1 MRRVSTDMPNTDVQF
16 YLRRQEEGLNN
27 MQSKIAN
34 QSKLNELRDDPL
46 AAAHAVR
53 YDSYLTRLE
62 RFEKNTLYAQDH
74 YRMAD
79 DYMKQATDVLQ
90 RIRELAVQGAH
101 GTFAPED
108 MKYMAQEVNELMKE
122 LVSVSNAKGI
132 DGNQLFAGDKAFT
145 EPFRIVEGTVPGGG
159 ENMVVRVEYRGAGA
173 TRRTEITEGSYAKL
187 DMGGGEVFWAEKMQI
202 FSNFDATDYRTTEA
216 GSFFIDGQE
225 IGAGPGDSLPAIV
238 AKINESAA
246 PVKAYIDPVTKG
258 LALEGTNA
266 HLIRLED
273 GQAADGRSSRIL
285 QDLGIISNT
294 VDPGAPNWHPSARVS
309 GGSAFDM
316 VIRLRDALY
325 RGDTEFVGSQGIAG
339 MDLALTNMESRL
351 AEVGSREE
359 RAEATWQRLNKEIPD
374 VTAALAREVGLD
386 FATAATNLGMMD
398 FAHKAA
404 LQTAAK
410 VLPPTLLD
418 FLR

>member
-62 RFEKNTLYAQDH
+62 RFEKNTLYAQSH
-74 YRMAD
+74 YHMAD

-108 MKYMAQEVNELMKE
+108 LKYMAQEVNELMKE
-122 LVSVSNAKGI
+122 LVSVSNAKDN

-202 FSNFDATDYRTTEA
+202 FSSFDATDYRTAEA
-216 GSFFIDGQE
+216 GSFFIDGEE
-225 IGAGPGDSLPAIV
+225 ITAGPGDSLPALV

-246 PVKAYIDPVTKG
+246 PVKAYIDPVTKS

-273 GQAADGRSSRIL
+273 SQGSRIL
-285 QDLGIISNT
+285 QDLGVISNT

-359 RAEATWQRLNKEIPD
+359 RAEATWQRLNREIPD
-374 VTAALAREVGLD
+374 VAAAYAREAGLD
-386 FATAATNLGMMD
+386 FTTAATNLGMMD